1 MGRAMSDL
9 QRENEKLRRI
19 LRVSLNLADTPDLD
33 ALLHLI
39 VEAACDALDCDRASI
54 FLYEAATDELVSRV
68 SKGAQSLRFPAT
80 RGIAGAAAKG
90 RQYINVADAYADE
103 RFNPEIDRKTGYRTR
118 NLLTFPLENSQGEL
132 IGVLQALNKRDAA
145 FTPGDEALARVLSAQ
160 AGVALHRGR
169 LLEEYALKQ
178 RMARDLD
185 LAREIQQGLFP
196 KVSPQVAGY
205 EICGWN
211 RPADETG
218 GDFFD
223 YLTLPDGRV
232 AVVLADATG
241 HGIGAALVMAQARS
255 LLRAMFSVSADL
267 RQIAMSVNALLANDL
282 RDDRFLTAFVGVLD
296 PRRHRMDYISGGQGP
311 LLIVGDTGVES
322 RPANAL
328 PFAIDNELELLSDEH
343 IDFSPGSLL
352 VLLTDGFF
360 EAGDARDE
368 QFGEERIQEV
378 CQAQRRAS
386 LPELIAKLTGA
397 VEAYSQGL
405 PQADDWTALLVR
417 RVE

>member
-1 MGRAMSDL
+1 MSDL

-68 SKGAQSLRFPAT
+68 SKGARSLRFPAT

-132 IGVLQALNKRDAA
+132 IGVLQALNKRDGA
-145 FTPGDEALARVLSAQ
+145 FTAGDEALARVLSAQ

-196 KVSPQVAGY
+196 KVSPHVPGY
-205 EICGWN
+205 EIHGWN

-267 RQIAMSVNALLANDL
+267 RQIAASVNALLANDL
-282 RDDRFLTAFVGVLD
+282 RDDRFLTAFVGLLD
-296 PRRHRMDYISGGQGP
+296 PRQHRMEYISGGQGP
-311 LLIVGDTGVES
+311 LLIVTENGVES

-328 PFAIDNELELLSDEH
+328 PFAIDSELELLSEEC
-343 IDFSPGSLL
+343 IDFAPGSLL

-368 QFGEERIQEV
+368 QFGEERIHQI
-378 CQAQRRAS
+378 CQAQRAAS
-386 LPELIAKLTGA
+386 LPELIGALTGA
-397 VEAYSQGL
+397 VQVYSQGL

>member
-1 MGRAMSDL
+1 MSDL

-68 SKGAQSLRFPAT
+68 SKGARSLRFPAT

-132 IGVLQALNKRDAA
+132 IGVLQALNKRDGA
-145 FTPGDEALARVLSAQ
+145 FTAGDEALARVLSAQ

-196 KVSPQVAGY
+196 KVSPHVPGY
-205 EICGWN
+205 EIHGWN

-223 YLTLPDGRV
+223 YLTLRDGRV

-267 RQIAMSVNALLANDL
+267 RQIAASVNALLANDL
-282 RDDRFLTAFVGVLD
+282 RDDRFLTAFVGLLD
-296 PRRHRMDYISGGQGP
+296 PRQHRMEYISGGQGP
-311 LLIVGDTGVES
+311 LLIVSESGVES

-328 PFAIDNELELLSDEH
+328 PFAIDSELELLSEEC
-343 IDFSPGSLL
+343 IEFSPGSLL

-368 QFGEERIQEV
+368 QFGEERIQEI
-378 CQAQRRAS
+378 CRAQRAAS
-386 LPELIAKLTGA
+386 LPELIGSLTGA
-397 VEAYSQGL
+397 VQVYSQGL